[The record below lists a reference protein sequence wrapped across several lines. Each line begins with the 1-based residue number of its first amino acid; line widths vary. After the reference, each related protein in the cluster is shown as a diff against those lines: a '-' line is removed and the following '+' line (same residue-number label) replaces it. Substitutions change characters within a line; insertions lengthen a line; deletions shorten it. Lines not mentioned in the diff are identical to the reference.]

1 MDAGTLF
8 LAKVLLYQHNYEA
21 IQPCMSTFTQILY
34 QIIFSTKNRERTLR
48 ANQRDKLFHYI
59 SGILTNHKCHLY
71 QINGIEDH
79 IHILTHVHP
88 SVALSDLVKD
98 IKLASTKFIKENN
111 LFPNFK
117 GWQDGYAA
125 FTYSIDRKET
135 LIRYVANQ
143 IEHHRKTGFREEY
156 LTLLKEQH
164 VEFDEKYLL

>member
-1 MDAGTLF
+1 
-8 LAKVLLYQHNYEA
+8 
-21 IQPCMSTFTQILY
+21 MS
-34 QIIFSTKNRERTLR
+34 E
-48 ANQRDKLFHYI
+48 NQRDKLFQYI

-71 QINGIEDH
+71 QINGVEDH

-98 IKLASTKFIKENN
+98 IKLTSTKFIKENN
-111 LFPNFK
+111 LFPNFN

-143 IEHHRKTGFREEY
+143 IEHHRKTGFQEEY